1 MLARAGT
8 QLNKETF
15 MTASARIPGRSGAIC
30 RVATERRKSAKNAAR
45 NSSADLAPVGRR
57 SSKQRSRMTN
67 GTALLPDV
75 DGRSAIAR
83 RFKDIT
89 SGILADQGGAALC
102 SETRKQLIRRF
113 AAAAVIAG
121 QPEAALGRGG

>member
-1 MLARAGT
+1 
-8 QLNKETF
+8 
-15 MTASARIPGRSGAIC
+15 
-30 RVATERRKSAKNAAR
+30 
-45 NSSADLAPVGRR
+45 
-57 SSKQRSRMTN
+57 MTN

-89 SGILADQGGAALC
+89 SGILADQGGADLC

-113 AAAAVIAG
+113 AAAAVIAE
-121 QPEAALGRGG
+121 QLEAALVRGEAINVQEHALLCSTLTRLATRIGINRTPRDVTPSLRDYLDEDATA